1 MEERWWSLG
10 CGKECPSLFW
20 DGGGGGGGGGVGVD
34 VESVAGLQDVSV
46 GGKAVLVALSLL
58 LFLVGLT

>member
-1 MEERWWSLG
+1 MDERWWSLG
-10 CGKECPSLFW
+10 WGRECSSLFW
-20 DGGGGGGGGGVGVD
+20 DGGGGGGGGVD

-46 GGKAVLVALSLL
+46 GGKAVLVLSLL